1 LVYRPR
7 AQGQGWQMMRKRRT
21 ARVLLFEPGGKV
33 LLIRLVVQR
42 DGAEFVCWVAP
53 GGEIEPGETESA
65 AAERELHEELG
76 LSLRVTGPIFTQQNQ
91 FFHQGEMQD
100 NTDFYFRAECTA
112 DAPKLT
118 GLTADEIAIMREIR
132 WWSRDE
138 VRLTTE
144 LVFPECLVDY
154 F

>member
-1 LVYRPR
+1 
-7 AQGQGWQMMRKRRT
+7 MMRKRRT

-33 LLIRLVVQR
+33 LLVRFVVR
-42 DGAEFVCWVAP
+42 REHGEEFVCWVAP

-76 LSLRVTGPIFTQQNQ
+76 LSLSVTGPIFTQKNQ
-91 FFHQGEMQD
+91 FFHQAEMQD
-100 NTDFYFRAECTA
+100 NTDFYFRAECSA

-132 WWSRDE
+132 WWTRDE
-138 VRLTTE
+138 VRCTTE
-144 LVFPECLVDY
+144 LVFPECLADY

>member
-1 LVYRPR
+1 
-7 AQGQGWQMMRKRRT
+7 MRKRRT

-33 LLIRLVVQR
+33 LLIRFVVPR
-42 DGAEFVCWVAP
+42 DGGEFIFWVPP

-76 LSLRVTGPIFTQQNQ
+76 LTLRVSGPIFTQQNQ

-100 NTDFYFRAECTA
+100 NTDFYFRAECPA
-112 DAPKLT
+112 EAPKLI
-118 GLTADEIAIMREIR
+118 GLTAEEIAVMRELR

-138 VRLTTE
+138 VRLTSE
-144 LVFPECLVDY
+144 LVFPECLADY